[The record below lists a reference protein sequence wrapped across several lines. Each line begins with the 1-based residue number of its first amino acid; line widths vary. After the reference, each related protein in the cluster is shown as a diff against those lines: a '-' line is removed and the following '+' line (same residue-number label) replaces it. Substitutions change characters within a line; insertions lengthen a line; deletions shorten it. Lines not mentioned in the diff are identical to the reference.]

1 MKSSGKYILGLL
13 TIALAGLFVWF
24 FFEIVV
30 WILIALIL
38 SIMGRPMVN
47 FLESIHIRKVRIP
60 QNLAVFVS
68 LFILILLFAGTIALL
83 MPFLI
88 HQTESI
94 TRLDYNLLSA
104 ALDKPIHFLEEQ
116 LTSLGVMTQ
125 DETLD
130 ILINAKLK
138 ILLQKLDLPTIAGS
152 LVGIAGNLF
161 IGIFSVL
168 FMTFFFMKDEH
179 LLSNAIK
186 LALPEDYHDEL
197 DNILCST
204 RKLLSRYFIGI
215 CLEIL
220 TLTLLIGTGLYFL
233 NIPKPF
239 LIAFIAALLNIIP
252 YLGVFIGSG
261 IGMILAITS
270 SISGNIQPDLMM
282 IVLKIGGTVAACK
295 LIDDILLQ
303 PMIYSSS
310 VKAHPL
316 EIFLVIMMAGSLA
329 GIPGMIFAIPVYTF
343 LRVVAKEFFKGSR
356 LISNLTR
363 NI

>member
-60 QNLAVFVS
+60 QNLAVFIS
-68 LFILILLFAGTIALL
+68 LFILILLFAGTISLL

-104 ALDKPIHFLEEQ
+104 ALDKPIHFIEEQ
-116 LTSLGVMTQ
+116 LTSLGIMTQ
-125 DETLD
+125 NETLD
-130 ILINAKLK
+130 ILINTKLK

-152 LVGIAGNLF
+152 FVSIAGTLF

-220 TLTLLIGTGLYFL
+220 ALTLLIGTGLYFL

-282 IVLKIGGTVAACK
+282 IVLKIGGTIAACK

-356 LISNLTR
+356 LIVNLTR